1 VKSAGSRRTGAALL
15 RLSIRIRLA
24 QFNASGKT
32 ATKQANMTS
41 ARGLCLF
48 ISLGKLAQMGTAPE
62 PLQVVV
68 ASWNVGCTQPPPE
81 SLAVW
86 LETACGADVYAV
98 ALQEVVDLNSPIS
111 YCSCHGAGG
120 LSKEA
125 AAWEE
130 RISAELS
137 SHERMACRQ
146 LGGMVLLVY
155 VSTALAPFVSA
166 DVQAA
171 GTGPL
176 GFGNKGAIAA
186 TLLLKGSSLTFLCC
200 HLAAGK
206 KGPHKRN
213 AEHHALVS
221 RLRLGV
227 QGAAGGA
234 PPDGAAG
241 RQLLFWCGDLNYRL
255 ALGNEEARALAVA
268 GDFAALLAADE
279 LSSCRAAGDA
289 FAGFSEA
296 AIRFPPTYKYDLH
309 SDGFDSSAKQR
320 APAYCDRV
328 LWRAEPNVACE
339 GYTSH
344 PHLRSS
350 DHRAI
355 SARMR
360 VELLPFEP
368 SLQPAFRA
376 SRPVLEALDGAIR
389 RCARPRPNRLP
400 GAARATAVGR
410 PLPCYAPAP
419 AFHLYQ
425 HPLRRC
431 VPCLEPSASAYE
443 LIGSVPPSVRD
454 SLAAKYGDPGL
465 TS

>member
-1 VKSAGSRRTGAALL
+1 
-15 RLSIRIRLA
+15 
-24 QFNASGKT
+24 
-32 ATKQANMTS
+32 
-41 ARGLCLF
+41 
-48 ISLGKLAQMGTAPE
+48 MGAPE

-68 ASWNVGCTQPPPE
+68 ASWNVGCTEPPPE
-81 SLAVW
+81 SLAAW
-86 LETACGADVYAV
+86 LESACGADVYAV
-98 ALQEVVDLNSPIS
+98 ALQEVVDLNSPVS
-111 YCSCHGAGG
+111 YCSCCGGGG

-125 AAWEE
+125 VGWEE
-130 RISAELS
+130 RISAELLS
-137 SHERMACRQ
+137 YERVACRQ
-146 LGGMVLLVY
+146 LVGMVLLVY
-155 VSTALAPFVSA
+155 VSAALAPFVSA

-176 GFGNKGAIAA
+176 GFGNKGAVAT

-227 QGAAGGA
+227 QGSAGGDGA
-234 PPDGAAG
+234 PPAGAAG

-255 ALGNEEARALAVA
+255 ALGNEEVRALAAA
-268 GDFAALLAADE
+268 GDLPALLAADE
-279 LSSCRAAGDA
+279 LTICRAAGDA
-289 FAGFSEA
+289 FAGFAEG
-296 AIRFPPTYKYDLH
+296 AIHFPPTYKYDLH

-328 LWRAEPNVACE
+328 LWRAEPNVSCDA
-339 GYTSH
+339 YTSH
-344 PHLRSS
+344 PHLQSS

-376 SRPVLEALDGAIR
+376 GRSVLEALAGAMR
-389 RCARPRPNRLP
+389 RYARPRAPT
-400 GAARATAVGR
+400 AAACAGGGGGGRCDTRRPPPAV
-410 PLPCYAPAP
+410 PL
-419 AFHLYQ
+419 
-425 HPLRRC
+425 HPLLHLISPTTLHRC
-431 VPCLEPSASAYE
+431 MPCLEPSTSAYE

-454 SLAAKYGDPGL
+454 SLAAKYGDPAL
-465 TS
+465 TG